1 MDRIFNLKNLSL
13 RVRIFLSMIFLT
25 IFASILIAAVSIYQ
39 FRQEAKEYHQD
50 RLERKENAIVEHIN
64 YVIQN
69 TTYPVNTENLSN
81 IFKDRIHEL
90 ADIHSMEINFFDL
103 QGKLIISS
111 KAGFKQDSIKPL
123 LDIPTL
129 KILQS
134 TLEKRYVAFERIDG
148 QQFRS
153 SYTYIKDI
161 KFKPLAILNLPYQE
175 DTTFYDSELR
185 SFLIRFAQVY
195 SLMFLIAI
203 ILSYF
208 LSSYITKSL
217 KIISD
222 KIGETNINQQN
233 QKIVLQEGSREIN
246 LLVASYNKM
255 VDELQESATKLA
267 QSEREQAWREMAK
280 QVAHEIKNPLTPMR
294 LTVQSF
300 QRKFDIS
307 DPNIKQKLDDF
318 SSTLIQQIDTMT
330 SVASAFSNF
339 ATMPAQQNE
348 TLNVV
353 KIVKLA
359 LEIFNEDYIQ
369 FSALEDE
376 IIAKLDRT
384 QLIRVITNLV
394 KNAIQAIPEEQ
405 ENKAVFVTVFRELGS
420 VKIEVKDNGKGISSE
435 NINHIFEPK
444 FTTKTSGMGS
454 GLSIIKK
461 IIENYNGTITFESE
475 VGVGT
480 TFLVSFPISE

>member
-175 DTTFYDSELR
+175 DTTF
-185 SFLIRFAQVY
+185 
-195 SLMFLIAI
+195 
-203 ILSYF
+203 
-208 LSSYITKSL
+208 
-217 KIISD
+217 
-222 KIGETNINQQN
+222 
-233 QKIVLQEGSREIN
+233 
-246 LLVASYNKM
+246 
-255 VDELQESATKLA
+255 
-267 QSEREQAWREMAK
+267 
-280 QVAHEIKNPLTPMR
+280 
-294 LTVQSF
+294 
-300 QRKFDIS
+300 
-307 DPNIKQKLDDF
+307 
-318 SSTLIQQIDTMT
+318 
-330 SVASAFSNF
+330 
-339 ATMPAQQNE
+339 
-348 TLNVV
+348 
-353 KIVKLA
+353 
-359 LEIFNEDYIQ
+359 
-369 FSALEDE
+369 
-376 IIAKLDRT
+376 
-384 QLIRVITNLV
+384 
-394 KNAIQAIPEEQ
+394 
-405 ENKAVFVTVFRELGS
+405 
-420 VKIEVKDNGKGISSE
+420 
-435 NINHIFEPK
+435 
-444 FTTKTSGMGS
+444 
-454 GLSIIKK
+454 
-461 IIENYNGTITFESE
+461 
-475 VGVGT
+475 
-480 TFLVSFPISE
+480 

>member
-1 MDRIFNLKNLSL
+1 MGRIFNLKNLSL

-25 IFASILIAAVSIYQ
+25 IFASILIAAVSIFQ
-39 FRQEAKEYHQD
+39 FRQEAREYHQD

-64 YVIQN
+64 YVILN
-69 TTYPVNTENLSN
+69 TTYPVNSENLPN

-103 QGKLIISS
+103 QGRLIISS
-111 KAGFKQDSIKPL
+111 KAGFKLDSIKPL
-123 LDIPTL
+123 IDIPTL

-134 TLEKRYVAFERIDG
+134 TLEKRYVAFEKIE
-148 QQFRS
+148 QQQYRS
-153 SYTYIKDI
+153 SYTYIKDA

-185 SFLIRFAQVY
+185 NFLIRFTQVY
-195 SLMFLIAI
+195 ALMFLIAI

-217 KIISD
+217 NIISD
-222 KIGETNINQQN
+222 KISETNINQQN

-246 LLVASYNKM
+246 LLVESYNKM
-255 VDELQESATKLA
+255 VDELEESASKLA

-294 LTVQSF
+294 LTVQSY
-300 QRKFDIS
+300 QRRFDAN
-307 DPNIKQKLDDF
+307 DPDVKQKLDDF
-318 SSTLIQQIDTMT
+318 SSILIQQIDTMT

-359 LEIFNEDYIQ
+359 LEIFNEEYIQ

-376 IIAKLDRT
+376 IIAKFDRT
-384 QLIRVITNLV
+384 QLIRVLTNLV
-394 KNAIQAIPEEQ
+394 KNAIQAIPEDQ

-420 VKIEVKDNGKGISSE
+420 VKIEVKDNGKGISLE
-435 NINHIFEPK
+435 NKNQVFEPK
-444 FTTKTSGMGS
+444 FTTKTSGMGL

-475 VGVGT
+475 IGVGT